1 MGSLLRRLRSML
13 GREQASAPP
22 GVDGLRIRPMR
33 RRDLDAVAAIEAEAF
48 GSPWR
53 RSSYAR
59 AITTSPRQFVVA
71 ELDGELV
78 GYAGFWV
85 EQRKAHIAK
94 VAVRPEYRRRGI
106 AQALLEHL
114 LDVVRRLGIGYAYL
128 EVRESN
134 QGAQELYRRFGFH
147 LERVQPN
154 AYPNDGEDA
163 LIFACGDLLDPAAA
177 ARPTP
182 AEE

>member
-1 MGSLLRRLRSML
+1 MGSFLRRLRSML
-13 GREQASAPP
+13 GREEAAEPP
-22 GVDGLRIRPMR
+22 GVGGLRIRPMR

-78 GYAGFWV
+78 AYAGFWV

-94 VAVRPEYRRRGI
+94 VAVSPDYRRRGI
-106 AQALLEHL
+106 AQALLEHV
-114 LDVVRRLGIGYAYL
+114 LDAIRRLGIGYAYL
-128 EVRESN
+128 EVRKSN
-134 QGAQELYRRFGFH
+134 EAAQELYHRLGFH
-147 LERVQPN
+147 FERVQPH
-154 AYPNDGEDA
+154 AYPNNSEDA
-163 LIFACGDLLDPAAA
+163 LILARDDLLDPAAA
-177 ARPTP
+177 RP
-182 AEE
+182 AFVEE